1 MNAKILSKVIEV
13 EKRVNTICKCLVL
26 GEADHFNVEY
36 TSHRVSITAFCYKK
50 ERNDNI
56 AELMLIWANPEDKL
70 KLEDYSKEE
79 VPFWTSTLTIVFD

>member
-36 TSHRVSITAFCYKK
+36 TSHRVSITAYSYNK
-50 ERNDNI
+50 ERSDKL
-56 AELMLIWANPEDKL
+56 AELMLIWANPEDNMKAEHFADE
-70 KLEDYSKEE
+70 K
-79 VPFWTSTLTIVFD
+79 VAFWTNTLTILFD